1 MSGASQPKRMPEC
14 APRVRRRQVERFY
27 RACGEDLP
35 DAEAVVDV
43 GLSLYAR
50 CQSMLGTL
58 DCPECSSKLDRLARS
73 LHCPKC
79 VWSCPW
85 DDFRRTSQGKHLSPG
100 RMRPFIKDYER
111 ANALG
116 DKVIL
121 IDTLIHRY
129 HGELEGGCTPG
140 AYNLIEGELTDMAA
154 FLDGITYAWGTPAE
168 VVERREEWR
177 RRLRSAP
184 KFWSRQLG
192 PSDESRQSC
201 Q

>member
-1 MSGASQPKRMPEC
+1 M
-14 APRVRRRQVERFY
+14 
-27 RACGEDLP
+27 
-35 DAEAVVDV
+35 
-43 GLSLYAR
+43 
-50 CQSMLGTL
+50 
-58 DCPECSSKLDRLARS
+58 
-73 LHCPKC
+73 
-79 VWSCPW
+79 
-85 DDFRRTSQGKHLSPG
+85 
-100 RMRPFIKDYER
+100 
-111 ANALG
+111 
-116 DKVIL
+116 IL